1 MLYVNESLY
10 LPGSIFI
17 MNIWILFKKEYL
29 NESHSM
35 RRFCEEAALQNLTV
49 SIYSPDDFDI
59 VANDEGARSIHIKGK
74 PLHDLPDCV
83 IPRMGAG
90 TTYFALA
97 IIRQLENLGVY
108 CLNGSES
115 IDLAKDKLA
124 SLQELAVNNVKI
136 PKTML
141 AKMPVDTKF
150 VSKEFH
156 FPVVLKRISGS
167 QGKGIVLCK
176 SKEQLY
182 DTIELIDTE
191 PNLIIQEYIKASR
204 GKDIRVFVLGGR
216 AIGAMLRKAG
226 KNTFKANFSKG
237 GTVENF
243 PLTPELEWL
252 AVESARIIGLE
263 CAGVDILFDKSG
275 YVVCEVNS
283 SPGFKGFEQA
293 TGINIPKVFYDF
305 LRVRLGVSA
314 A

>member
-1 MLYVNESLY
+1 LLYVNESLY

-17 MNIWILFKKEYL
+17 MNIWILAKKEVL
-29 NESHSM
+29 NESHAI
-35 RRFCEEAALQNLTV
+35 RRFCEEAELQNISV
-49 SIYSPDDFDI
+49 SVYSPDDFDI
-59 VANDEGARSIHIKGK
+59 VANDEGARSIHINGK
-74 PLHDLPDCV
+74 YLKELPDCV

-156 FPVVLKRISGS
+156 FPVVLKRITGS

-216 AIGAMLRKAG
+216 AIGAMLRKAA

-243 PLTPELEWL
+243 PLTSELEWL
-252 AVESARIIGLE
+252 AVESARLIGLD
-263 CAGVDILFDKSG
+263 CAGVDILFDKQG

-293 TGINIPKVFYDF
+293 TGINVPKVCYDF
-305 LRVRLGVSA
+305 LRVRLGIGA
-314 A
+314 E